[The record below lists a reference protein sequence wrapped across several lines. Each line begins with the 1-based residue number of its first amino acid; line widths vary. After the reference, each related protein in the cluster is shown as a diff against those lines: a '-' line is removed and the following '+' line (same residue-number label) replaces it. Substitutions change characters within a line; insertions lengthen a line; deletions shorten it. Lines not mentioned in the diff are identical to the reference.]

1 VLVTDLSRGW
11 TVRAVAGQVPAGIS
25 GEVVAATVPGCVHT
39 DLLRAGLIPD
49 PYLDLNEA
57 LVQWVGQA
65 DWRYETTFPGSGAQ
79 RGERTDL
86 VFGGLDTVARVEL
99 NGVVVAE
106 TRNMHR
112 TYRFDVGRLL
122 RDGDNEL
129 AVTFRS
135 PVRAVDQ
142 FSEELGRRPHV
153 NHHPYNAIRKMAC
166 NFGWDWGPDLATVGI
181 WKGVCLESWSRARL
195 ASVRPL
201 ATVSGATGTVR
212 VHVDIE
218 RAPGTDG
225 DLPVSVAVGD
235 VSGSGRVPA
244 GATSTVL
251 EVAVE
256 QPELW
261 WPVGYGAQPRYDLHV
276 VLGDELDVWDGRI
289 AFRTVE
295 LRTDG
300 DDAGTSFL
308 FLVNGD
314 PVFVKGANWI
324 PDDCFL
330 NRVTRERYAARIQ
343 QSKDAGINLLRVWGG
358 GIFEQDD
365 FYELCDEQGI
375 LVWQDFLFACA
386 AYAEEEPMRSEVEAE
401 VRDNVTR
408 LVSHPSL
415 VLWNGNN
422 ENLWG
427 YWDWEWKERLD
438 GRTWGAAY
446 YYELLPALVAELDG
460 TRPYSPGSPSSLDPA
475 RHPNDPAH
483 GTMHVWDVWNQR
495 DYTAYRDYRPRFV
508 SEFGWQGPPTW
519 ATLTRA
525 VHDDPLT
532 PESPAVLLH
541 QKATEGNRKLERGIT
556 PHLPQ
561 PIGMEDFHW
570 AMQLNQARAVRF
582 GLEHFRSLA
591 PHCAGAIVW
600 QINDCWPVT
609 SWAAVDGDGRRKPL
623 WHAMRAAYAPRLLTV
638 QPRPGGL
645 AVVACNDTT
654 ETWSGSLTIERRHFD
669 GRVLAAS
676 ALPLSVGVRGTTS
689 LELPGDVTTAQ
700 DAASEVLVV
709 HGEDGTRALWWFVE
723 DRDGAL
729 GPPELSTSVS
739 AVEGG
744 YRVEVT
750 AGSLV
755 KDLVLLAD
763 KVAPDAE
770 VDIQLVTLL
779 PGEGTSFT
787 VTTGASLG
795 PEALTAPRVLRS
807 ANQLVAQPRRPDG
820 RGGEG

>member
-1 VLVTDLSRGW
+1 VRVQVSDLSRGW
-11 TVRAVAGQVPAGIS
+11 TVRAVSGDIPAAVAGAVVP
-25 GEVVAATVPGCVHT
+25 ATVPGCVHT
-39 DLLRAGLIPD
+39 DLLQAGHLRD

-57 LVQWVGQA
+57 LVQWVGRG
-65 DWRYETTFPGSGAQ
+65 DWRYETTFPGFAA
-79 RGERTDL
+79 RPEERHDL
-86 VFGGLDTVARVEL
+86 VFEGLDTVARVEL

-112 TYRFDVGRLL
+112 TYRFDVGPLL
-122 RDGDNEL
+122 QDGANTL

-135 PVRAVDQ
+135 PVKAADQ
-142 FSEELGRRPHV
+142 FSEELGRRPHA

-181 WKGVCLESWSRARL
+181 WKPVSLERWSRARL
-195 ASVRPL
+195 ATVRPL
-201 ATVSGATGTVR
+201 VAMSGGDGLVR
-212 VHVDIE
+212 VHVDVE

-225 DLPVSVAVGD
+225 DLPVSVTVRD
-235 VSGSGRVPA
+235 VVAAGRIPA
-244 GATSTVL
+244 GTNSTVV
-251 EVAVE
+251 EVAVHR
-256 QPELW
+256 PELW
-261 WPVGYGAQPRYDLHV
+261 WPTGYGAQPRYDVSL
-276 VLGDELDVWDGRI
+276 VLGEELDRWHGRI

-295 LRTDG
+295 LRTEG
-300 DDAGTSFL
+300 DDAGTSFT
-308 FLVNGD
+308 FAVNGQ

-330 NRVTRERYAARIQ
+330 NRVTHERYAARIQ
-343 QSKDAGINLLRVWGG
+343 QAKDAGINLLRVWGG

-365 FYELCDEQGI
+365 FYDLCDEQGI

-386 AYAEEEPMRSEVEAE
+386 AYAEEEPMRSEIEAE
-401 VRDNVTR
+401 VRDNISR

-438 GRTWGAAY
+438 GRTWGAHY
-446 YYELLPALVAELDG
+446 YYELLPAIVAELDG
-460 TRPYSPGSPSSLDPA
+460 TRPYSPGSPSSVDPA

-519 ATLTRA
+519 ATLTGA
-525 VHDDPLT
+525 IHDDPLT

-541 QKATEGNRKLERGIT
+541 QKAAEGNRKLERGIT

-561 PIGMEDFHW
+561 PVGMEDFHW
-570 AMQLNQARAVRF
+570 ATQLNQARAVRF

-591 PHCAGAIVW
+591 PHCAGAVVW

-623 WHAMRAAYAPRLLTV
+623 WYAIRAAYAPRLLTV
-638 QPRPGGL
+638 QPRPEGL
-645 AVVACNDTT
+645 AVVACNDTDDP
-654 ETWSGSLTIERRHFD
+654 WSGSLVVERRRFD
-669 GRVLAAS
+669 GTVLAS
-676 ALPLSVGVRGTTS
+676 AALSLSVAARGTS
-689 LELPGDVTTAQ
+689 AHGLPAEVITAQ
-700 DAASEVLVV
+700 HPASEVLVV
-709 HGEDGTRALWWFVE
+709 QSEDGTRALWWFAE
-723 DRDGAL
+723 DRDAAL
-729 GPPELSTSVS
+729 GPAELSTWVS
-739 AVEGG
+739 SIDGG

-750 AGSLV
+750 ARSLV

-763 KVAPDAE
+763 KLGPDAE
-770 VDIQLVTLL
+770 ADRQLITLL
-779 PGEGTSFT
+779 PGEATSFT
-787 VTTGASLG
+787 VTTGAPLD
-795 PEALTAPRVLRS
+795 PEALTTPRVLRS
-807 ANQLVAQPRRPDG
+807 ANQLVAQR
-820 RGGEG
+820 

>member
-1 VLVTDLSRGW
+1 VLGTDLSRGW
-11 TVRAVAGQVPAGIS
+11 HVRAVAGDVPADIAAG
-25 GEVVAATVPGCVHT
+25 VVPASVPGCIHT
-39 DLLRAGLIPD
+39 DLLHAGLIPD

-57 LVQWVGQA
+57 LVQWVGHA
-65 DWRYETTFPGSGAQ
+65 DWRYETTFSGSAAQ
-79 RGERTDL
+79 RGERTDV
-86 VFGGLDTVARVEL
+86 VFRGLDTVARVEL
-99 NGVVVAE
+99 NGVVLAQ

-112 TYRFDVGRLL
+112 TYRFDVGPLL
-122 RDGDNEL
+122 RDGPNTL

-135 PVRAVDQ
+135 PVKAADQ

-153 NHHPYNAIRKMAC
+153 GHHPYNAIRKMAC

-181 WKGVCLESWSRARL
+181 WRPVSLESWSGARL

-201 ATVSGATGTVR
+201 ATVSGDAGTVR
-212 VHVDIE
+212 VHVDVE

-225 DLPVSVAVGD
+225 DLPISVTVGD
-235 VSGSGRVPA
+235 VGAAGRIPS
-244 GATSTVL
+244 GATSTVV

-256 QPELW
+256 RPQMW
-261 WPVGYGAQPRYDLHV
+261 WPAGYGAQSRYDLRV
-276 VLGDELDVWDGRI
+276 VLGEDLDRWDGRI

-295 LRTDG
+295 LRTEA
-300 DDAGTSFL
+300 DDAGTSFM
-308 FLVNGD
+308 FLVND
-314 PVFVKGANWI
+314 VPVFVKGANWI

-330 NRVTRERYAARIQ
+330 NRVTRERYAARIM
-343 QSKDAGINLLRVWGG
+343 QSKEAGINLLRVWGG

-365 FYELCDEQGI
+365 FYDLCDEQGI
-375 LVWQDFLFACA
+375 LAWQDFLFACA

-422 ENLWG
+422 ENIWG

-438 GRTWGAAY
+438 GRTWGAGY
-446 YYELLPALVAELDG
+446 YDDLLPAIVAELDG
-460 TRPYSPGSPSSLDPA
+460 TRPYSPGSPYSVDPA

-495 DYTAYRDYRPRFV
+495 DYTVYRDYRPRFV
-508 SEFGWQGPPTW
+508 SEFGWQGPPAW

-525 VHDDPLT
+525 IHDDPLT

-561 PIGMEDFHW
+561 PVGMEDFHW

-591 PHCAGAIVW
+591 PHCTGAIVW

-609 SWAAVDGDGRRKPL
+609 SWAAVDGDGRLKPL

-638 QPRPGGL
+638 QPRPEGL
-645 AVVACNDTT
+645 AVVACNDSDDP
-654 ETWSGSLTIERRHFD
+654 WLGSLVVQRRRFD
-669 GRVLAAS
+669 GRVLAS
-676 ALPLSVGVRGTTS
+676 AALSLSVAPRGTGTVG
-689 LELPGDVTTAQ
+689 LPEEATTPT
-700 DAASEVLVV
+700 DPASEFLVV
-709 HGEDGTRALWWFVE
+709 LGEDGTRALWWFVE
-723 DRDGAL
+723 DRDAAL
-729 GPPELSTSVS
+729 GPAGLSTSVS
-739 AVEGG
+739 TLDRG

-750 AGSLV
+750 ARSLV

-779 PGEGTSFT
+779 PGDTASFT
-787 VTTGASLG
+787 VTTGAFLDA
-795 PEALTAPRVLRS
+795 EALTAPRVLRS
-807 ANQLVAQPRRPDG
+807 ANQLVVSARRDG
-820 RGGEG
+820 

>member
-1 VLVTDLSRGW
+1 VLRADLSREW
-11 TVRAVAGQVPAGIS
+11 TVRAIDGDVPVGVAGAVVP
-25 GEVVAATVPGCVHT
+25 ATVPGCVHT
-39 DLLRAGLIPD
+39 DLLTAGLLPD

-57 LVQWVGQA
+57 LVQWVGRA
-65 DWRYETTFPGSGAQ
+65 DWRYETTFPGFGKQ
-79 RGERTDL
+79 QGERTDL
-86 VFGGLDTVARVEL
+86 VFHGLDTVARVEL

-112 TYRFDVGRLL
+112 TYRFDVGPRLVE
-122 RDGDNEL
+122 GTNTL

-135 PVRAVDQ
+135 PVKAADQ

-181 WKGVCLESWSRARL
+181 WKAVSLESWSGTRL
-195 ASVRPL
+195 AGVRPL
-201 ATVSGATGTVR
+201 ATVTGDTGTVR
-212 VHVDIE
+212 VHVDVE
-218 RAPGTDG
+218 RAPGTDH
-225 DLPVSVAVGD
+225 DVPVLVTVGN
-235 VSGSGRVPA
+235 VEAAGRILSG
-244 GATSTVL
+244 TNSTVV

-256 QPELW
+256 QPEIW
-261 WPVGYGAQPRYDLHV
+261 WPIGYGSQPRYDVSV
-276 VLGDELDVWDGRI
+276 VLGEDLDRWDGRI

-295 LRTDG
+295 LRIED

-308 FLVNGD
+308 FAVNGH

-343 QSKDAGINLLRVWGG
+343 QAKDAGINLLRVWGG
-358 GIFEQDD
+358 GIFEQDA
-365 FYELCDEQGI
+365 FYDLCDEQGI

-401 VRDNVTR
+401 VRDNVGR

-422 ENLWG
+422 ENIWG
-427 YWDWEWKERLD
+427 FWDWEWKERLD

-446 YYELLPALVAELDG
+446 YDELLPGIVAELDG
-460 TRPYSPGSPSSLDPA
+460 TRPYSPGSPYSIDPA
-475 RHPNDPAH
+475 RHPNHPAH
-483 GTMHVWDVWNQR
+483 GTMHIWDAWNQR
-495 DYTAYRDYRPRFV
+495 DYMVYRDYRPRFV

-519 ATLTRA
+519 STLTRA
-525 VHDDPLT
+525 IHDDPLT
-532 PESPAVLLH
+532 PESPGVLLH

-561 PIGMEDFHW
+561 PVGMEDFHW

-591 PHCAGAIVW
+591 PDCAGAVVW

-623 WHAMRAAYAPRLLTV
+623 WYAIRAAYAPRLLTV
-638 QPRPGGL
+638 QPRPEGL
-645 AVVACNDTT
+645 AVVACNDTD
-654 ETWSGSLTIERRHFD
+654 ESWSPSLAVARRRFD
-669 GRVLAAS
+669 GRVLAS
-676 ALPLSVGVRGTTS
+676 AALSLSVAARGTSAHDLPLEVITP
-689 LELPGDVTTAQ
+689 EDP
-700 DAASEVLVV
+700 ASEVLVV
-709 HGEDGTRALWWFVE
+709 RSEDGTRALWWFAE

-729 GPPELSTSVS
+729 GPAELSTSLS
-739 AVEGG
+739 AVDGG

-750 AGSLV
+750 ARSLV

-770 VDIQLVTLL
+770 VDRQLVTLL
-779 PGEGTSFT
+779 PGETTSFT
-787 VTTGASLG
+787 VITGAHIDPS
-795 PEALTAPRVLRS
+795 ALTAPQVLRS
-807 ANQLVAQPRRPDG
+807 ANQLVAQP
-820 RGGEG
+820 

>member
-1 VLVTDLSRGW
+1 VLVTELSGGW
-11 TVRAVAGQVPAGIS
+11 TVRAVTGDVPVRIAGAVVPAN
-25 GEVVAATVPGCVHT
+25 VPGCVHT
-39 DLLRAGLIPD
+39 DLLQAGQLRD

-65 DWRYETTFPGSGAQ
+65 DWRYETTFTGSGVKQ
-79 RGERTDL
+79 GERTDL
-86 VFGGLDTVARVEL
+86 VFEGLDTVARVEL
-99 NGVVVAE
+99 NGVVVAD

-112 TYRFDVGRLL
+112 TYRFDVGPLL
-122 RDGDNEL
+122 QDGPNTL
-129 AVTFRS
+129 VVTFRS
-135 PVRAVDQ
+135 PVRAADQ

-181 WKGVCLESWSRARL
+181 WKPVSIQSWSGARL

-201 ATVSGATGTVR
+201 ASVSGTAGSVR
-212 VHVDIE
+212 VVVDVE
-218 RAPGTDG
+218 RAPGIDG
-225 DLPVSVAVGD
+225 SIPVSVTVGD
-235 VSGSGRVPA
+235 VGAAGRIPA
-244 GATSTVL
+244 GATSTVV

-261 WPVGYGAQPRYDLHV
+261 WPTGYGAQPLYDMSA
-276 VLGDELDVWDGRI
+276 VLGEDLDRWDGRI

-295 LRTDG
+295 LHTED

-308 FLVNGD
+308 FAVNGR

-330 NRVTRERYAARIQ
+330 NRVTRERYAVRIR

-365 FYELCDEQGI
+365 FYDLCDEQGV

-408 LVSHPSL
+408 LVAHPSL

-422 ENLWG
+422 ENIWG

-438 GRTWGAAY
+438 GRTWGAGY
-446 YYELLPALVAELDG
+446 YHELLPAIVAELDG
-460 TRPYSPGSPSSLDPA
+460 TRPYSPGSPSSVDPA

-483 GTMHVWDVWNQR
+483 GTTHVWDVWNKR

-508 SEFGWQGPPTW
+508 AEFGWQGPPTW

-525 VHDDPLT
+525 IHDDPLT

-541 QKATEGNRKLERGIT
+541 QKAADGNWKLERGIA

-561 PIGMEDFHW
+561 PVGMEDFHW

-591 PHCAGAIVW
+591 PHCAGAVVW

-609 SWAAVDGDGRRKPL
+609 SWAAIDGEGRRKPL
-623 WHAMRAAYAPRLLTV
+623 WYAIRAAYAPRLLTV
-638 QPRPGGL
+638 QPRPEGL
-645 AVVACNDTT
+645 AVVACNDTDHP
-654 ETWSGSLTIERRHFD
+654 WSGSVVVERRQVD
-669 GRVLAAS
+669 GRVLTSAALSLSAS
-676 ALPLSVGVRGTTS
+676 ARSTLT
-689 LELPGDVTTAQ
+689 LELPTEVTTAR
-700 DAASEVLVV
+700 DPASELLVA
-709 HGEDGTRALWWFVE
+709 HAEGAARAFWSFAE
-723 DRDGAL
+723 DRDAAL
-729 GPPELSTSVS
+729 GAAELEASVS
-739 AVEGG
+739 AVDGG
-744 YRVEVT
+744 YRVDVR
-750 AGSLV
+750 ARSLV
-755 KDLVLLAD
+755 KDLALLAD

-770 VDIQLVTLL
+770 VDAQLVTLL
-779 PGEGTSFT
+779 PGEATSFT
-787 VTTGASLG
+787 VITSARLDS
-795 PEALTAPRVLRS
+795 EALTTPRVLRT
-807 ANQLVAQPRRPDG
+807 ANQLVVQA
-820 RGGEG
+820 

>member
-1 VLVTDLSRGW
+1 VLVTKLSHGW
-11 TVRAVAGQVPAGIS
+11 TVRAVAGDVPAR
-25 GEVVAATVPGCVHT
+25 VAGARFPATVPGCVHT
-39 DLLRAGLIPD
+39 DLLQAGLLPD
-49 PYLDLNEA
+49 PYLDLNET

-65 DWRYETTFPGSGAQ
+65 DWRYETTFTGLGA
-79 RGERTDL
+79 RLGERTDL
-86 VFGGLDTVARVEL
+86 VFHGLDTVARVEL
-99 NGVVVAE
+99 NGVAVAE

-112 TYRFDVGRLL
+112 TYRFEVGPLL
-122 RDGDNEL
+122 QDAENEL

-135 PVRAVDQ
+135 PVKAADQ

-181 WKGVCLESWSRARL
+181 WKPVSLESWSGARL
-195 ASVRPL
+195 TTVRPL
-201 ATVSGATGTVR
+201 TAISGGAGTVR
-212 VHVDIE
+212 VHIDIE
-218 RAPGTDG
+218 RAPGADG
-225 DLPVSVAVGD
+225 DLPVSVTVADTDAAGLI
-235 VSGSGRVPA
+235 PA
-244 GATSTVL
+244 GATSTLV

-261 WPVGYGAQPRYDLHV
+261 WPAGYGAQPLYDLHV
-276 VLGDELDVWDGRI
+276 ELGDELDRWDGRI

-295 LRTDG
+295 LRTEG
-300 DDAGTSFL
+300 ENAGTSFEL
-308 FLVNGD
+308 LVNGA
-314 PVFVKGANWI
+314 PVFVKGVNWI

-386 AYAEEEPMRSEVEAE
+386 AYAEEEPMRSEIEAE

-408 LVSHPSL
+408 LVAHPSL

-438 GRTWGAAY
+438 GRTWGAGY
-446 YYELLPALVAELDG
+446 YYDLLPALVAELDG
-460 TRPYSPGSPSSLDPA
+460 TRPYSPGSPYSVDAA
-475 RHPNDPAH
+475 RYPNDPAH
-483 GTMHVWDVWNQR
+483 GTMHIWDVWNQR
-495 DYTAYRDYRPRFV
+495 DYTAYRDHRPRFV
-508 SEFGWQGPPTW
+508 AEFGWQGPATW

-525 VHDDPLT
+525 IHDDPLT

-541 QKATEGNRKLERGIT
+541 QKATDGNRKLERGLA

-561 PIGMEDFHW
+561 PVGMEDFHW

-582 GLEHFRSLA
+582 GLEHLRSLA
-591 PHCAGAIVW
+591 PHCSGAIVW

-623 WHAMRAAYAPRLLTV
+623 WYAMRDAYTPRLLTV
-638 QPRPGGL
+638 QPRSGGL
-645 AVVACNDTT
+645 AVVACNDTSRR
-654 ETWSGSLTIERRHFD
+654 WSGSLVVERRRFD
-669 GRVLAAS
+669 GRVVAS
-676 ALPLSVGVRGTTS
+676 AALPLSVAARGTGT
-689 LELPGDVTTAQ
+689 LQLPEHVATPD
-700 DAASEVLVV
+700 DPASEVLVARS
-709 HGEDGTRALWWFVE
+709 EDGTRALWWFVE
-723 DRDGAL
+723 DRDAAL
-729 GPPELSTSVS
+729 GPAELSTSVS
-739 AVEGG
+739 AVDGG
-744 YRVEVT
+744 YRVEVG

-787 VTTGASLG
+787 VTTGSPLD

-807 ANQLVAQPRRPDG
+807 ANQLVARP
-820 RGGEG
+820 